1 MRAAI
6 EQNPLG
12 EVKKVSLD
20 TTEREAGEI
29 SGENAAHLAKM
40 NDSSSKS
47 EEAAPSGP
55 MEAFEG
61 AANDG
66 FRADVSA
73 MKEPE
78 EPVQE

>member
-1 MRAAI
+1 MDAGA
-6 EQNPLG
+6 ND
-12 EVKKVSLD
+12 SLD
-20 TTEREAGEI
+20 D
-29 SGENAAHLAKM
+29 AAETPA
-40 NDSSSKS
+40 
-47 EEAAPSGP
+47 GP

>member
-1 MRAAI
+1 MI
-6 EQNPLG
+6 KLEKTN
-12 EVKKVSLD
+12 LD

-29 SGENAAHLAKM
+29 SGENAAPYAKM
-40 NDSSSKS
+40 NDSASKS
-47 EEAAPSGP
+47 EEAAPAGP
-55 MEAFEG
+55 MEAFAG